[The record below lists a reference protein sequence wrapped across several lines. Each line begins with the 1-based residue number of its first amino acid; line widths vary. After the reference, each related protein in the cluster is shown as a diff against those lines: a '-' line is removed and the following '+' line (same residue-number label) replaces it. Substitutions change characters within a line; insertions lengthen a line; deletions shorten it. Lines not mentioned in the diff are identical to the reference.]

1 MQKANDKVVSN
12 SFFFLHWEPLQILRK
27 SVYV

>member
-1 MQKANDKVVSN
+1 MQKANDKVVSI
-12 SFFFLHWEPLQILRK
+12 FFFLHWEPLQILRK